1 MKIYLKTSRILF
13 LMSPSNA
20 VNLNHGLDPQPCP
33 DCPYPMNILVVPL
46 SQKDGIEHFSVTCRE
61 CGDSW
66 SETIGDEE

>member
-1 MKIYLKTSRILF
+1 
-13 LMSPSNA
+13 
-20 VNLNHGLDPQPCP
+20 
-33 DCPYPMNILVVPL
+33 MNILVVPL